1 MPERL
6 TLDPVEQRVL
16 GALLEKQ
23 RTVPDTYPLSLNALR
38 SACNQ
43 STSRDPVVD
52 YDEPTLVDTL
62 GRLRDRELVRFLK
75 PTGLRVVK
83 YHQRLEEQLGLD
95 PEQAALIAV
104 LLLRGPQTAGELR
117 PRTERL
123 APFADREAVEAAL
136 RGMATTDPPL
146 VRELERQPGQH
157 DRRWIHL
164 LGAEVAETA
173 APPAT
178 VDLEQVISDGAGAR
192 DRSVAADYDRLAEAY
207 ATAISDELDGKPFD
221 RWLLTRLAEE
231 SGGGQGLDVGCGP
244 GQIAAYLADHGVAM
258 TGLDLSP
265 AMIAEARTRHPDV
278 SFVQGSFV
286 VPPMPRG
293 GDPRDPGWALIS
305 AWYAFVHLA
314 PSELAPPWPRWPGCC
329 AVAASSPS
337 PPMSVV
343 GCSIP
348 ANSGESALIWT
359 SCCTTRGLWSRP
371 RRRPAWSTWSGTG
384 AARCRWRRRPS
395 GSTCWPAG
403 RDPSKGD
410 DPLNRRRRDATS
422 IQWTRPKAPPPHP
435 DEPSE
440 VGRQP
445 SGGSSPTRP
454 STASRRRSA

>member
-1 MPERL
+1 VPERP

-38 SACNQ
+38 AACNQ
-43 STSRDPVVD
+43 ATSRDPVVD

-104 LLLRGPQTAGELR
+104 LMLRGPQTAGELR

-123 APFADREAVEAAL
+123 APFVDREAVEAAL
-136 RGMATTDPPL
+136 RAMATADPPL

-164 LGAEVAETA
+164 LGGEVPESV
-173 APPAT
+173 APQAP
-178 VDLEQVISDGAGAR
+178 VDLEQVLSDGAVAR
-192 DRSVAADYDRLAEAY
+192 DRLVAADYDRLAGAY
-207 ATAISDELDGKPFD
+207 ATAISDELSGKPFD
-221 RWLLTRLAEE
+221 RWLLTRLAKE

-244 GQIAAYLADHGVAM
+244 GQITAYLADHGVSM

-265 AMIAEARTRHPDV
+265 AMIVEARTRHPAV

-286 VPPMPRG
+286 MPPMPRG

-314 PSELAPPWPRWPGCC
+314 PSELAPT
-329 AVAASSPS
+329 VAALVRVLRRGGVLAFATHIGHGMLHPGELWGIGTDLDFVLHDATTLIAAAEAAGLVDLEWYRRSPR
-337 PPMSVV
+337 PMEAQTERLYLL
-343 GCSIP
+343 G
-348 ANSGESALIWT
+348 
-359 SCCTTRGLWSRP
+359 
-371 RRRPAWSTWSGTG
+371 RRPG
-384 AARCRWRRRPS
+384 
-395 GSTCWPAG
+395 
-403 RDPSKGD
+403 
-410 DPLNRRRRDATS
+410 L
-422 IQWTRPKAPPPHP
+422 
-435 DEPSE
+435 
-440 VGRQP
+440 V
-445 SGGSSPTRP
+445 
-454 STASRRRSA
+454 RRSV